1 MQKTIFCHDT
11 KVQKMYFV
19 IFVRIW

>member
-11 KVQKMYFV
+11 IVQDVFV